1 MARKPKKE
9 EQTQEVKENKE
20 VFQKE
25 PVQEEQT
32 QEVEES
38 KENPS
43 KKEPVMYV
51 GEPVVNERFFL
62 RPGQVFMEIPAYVK
76 DEELRE
82 KFIPVSQ
89 VKNKQNQ

>member
-1 MARKPKKE
+1 MARKSKKE
-9 EQTQEVKENKE
+9 EQTKAVEENKE
-20 VFQKE
+20 ASQKE
-25 PVQEEQT
+25 PVQERQNQT
-32 QEVEES
+32 T
-38 KENPS
+38 KENPP

-76 DEELRE
+76 NKELRE

>member
-1 MARKPKKE
+1 MARKSKKE
-9 EQTQEVKENKE
+9 EQTKTAEENKE
-20 VFQKE
+20 TSQKE
-25 PVQEEQT
+25 PVQEGQT
-32 QEVEES
+32 QAV
-38 KENPS
+38 KENPP

-76 DEELRE
+76 DKELRK